1 LNLQDDDFTAY
12 KIDRFRRTGFLPGGA
27 MPRMQILTA
36 AEQKAFDTPPVFSD
50 ADRLTFFHVSDSLGA
65 VLATLRNPTNRVCL
79 VLSVGYFRVAKRFFV
94 APFNQ
99 ADVAYVTHQLG
110 YAVEQIDLGAYDAK
124 ASASRHRRLTLDYL
138 GFRPFNDQV
147 QQAMAQEIRTMVRS
161 QVRPKA
167 IFLQILTLLET
178 RKTEIPSAYA
188 LTELITKESQQHQRH
203 LTHTIETHLSPTH
216 RTLLDALLDKQ
227 EPLWQPEPDVQRYKL
242 TLLKRFSQSTKPAK
256 IKANLEDLR
265 LLRPLYQEME
275 TVVDALD
282 LTPEGVRY
290 YANAVLKSQI
300 FQVARRADDDRHL
313 HLVCFIIHQFLR
325 LHDVLIDILLLSVQS
340 TLSACERE
348 YKERYYTGRTDQRQA
363 LHALVE
369 DVSESIG
376 NPLAAIET
384 IAFSAQLTDT
394 EKVCHIQ
401 AILAQGQEQRRTVA
415 SQLLEVQQQSPE
427 TNEDAAYHAVLESK
441 SLKLQNRVA
450 DIVKELEF
458 QGDDHVELLSAIQYY
473 QQKQGAI
480 TQAAPV
486 ACFEPYE
493 QRLLLDASGKVRV
506 SLYKALL
513 FSKVAEAIKAGT
525 LNLKHSYKYRS
536 LDDYLIPKAA
546 WKAHRDDYLHRAD
559 LLTVADC
566 QQTLQTLAVRLDQ
579 QYQHTNYHL
588 MQGANPHFHRHTD
601 HSFHLSTPKTQS
613 DDSAPLRALLP
624 TQHYISL
631 VEVLSTV
638 NRLTSFLDAFE
649 PWYVKYA
656 RSRPPEKTFLAG
668 VVGYGC
674 FIGLGKIAR
683 ISKWINATELE
694 TTVNGYFT
702 LENLHAANDL
712 LLKFMDQLELPELYR
727 RHAGRLHT
735 SSDGQKY
742 GVAVESLNATYSFK
756 YLGKDAGVS
765 AYTFIDER
773 HFLWHHDVISAAERE
788 AAYVI
793 DGLMH
798 NDVIKSDIHSTDTH
812 GYSEMIFGALHLLGF
827 SFAPRIKAL
836 KRQQLYGFRR
846 RREYE
851 QQGYE
856 LLPDGYIKTPLIE
869 PHWDEILRFIATIK
883 LKETTA
889 SQLFRRLNSYAKHHP
904 LYQALKEFGK
914 ILKSDFLLRF
924 IDDVELRQAIEKQLN
939 KGENANQFSKAI
951 SFGNHHA
958 FLYGEKVEQELAEG
972 CRRLIKNAIIC
983 WNYLY
988 LSQKIGQE
996 KDAER
1001 RQALLAAVQQG
1012 SVASWHH
1019 VNLHGEYDFS
1029 DEKMQD
1035 SVGLQTPPVLALS
1048 AP

>member
-1 LNLQDDDFTAY
+1 
-12 KIDRFRRTGFLPGGA
+12 
-27 MPRMQILTA
+27 MPRMQILTS
-36 AEQKAFDTPPVFSD
+36 AEQQAFDTPPVFSGTE
-50 ADRLTFFHVSDSLGA
+50 REMFFHVSDSLSV

-94 APFNQ
+94 TPFPP

-110 YAVEQIDLGAYDAK
+110 YTAEQIALDTYDAK
-124 ASASRHRRLTLDYL
+124 ASASRHRQLTLDYL
-138 GFRPFNDQV
+138 GFRPFNDQAR
-147 QQAMAQEIRTMVRS
+147 QEIAQEIRTMVRS
-161 QVRPKA
+161 QLRPKA
-167 IFLQILTLLET
+167 IFFQVLKLLET

-188 LTELITKESQQHQRH
+188 LTTLITYESQQHQRQ
-203 LTHTIETHLSPTH
+203 LTQTIEAHLSPTH
-216 RTLLDALLDKQ
+216 RALLDALLDKQ
-227 EPLWQPEPDVQRYKL
+227 EPLWPSAPQVQRYKL
-242 TLLKRFSQSTKPAK
+242 TLLKRFSQSTAPAK
-256 IKANLEDLR
+256 IKANIEDFRTLQ
-265 LLRPLYQEME
+265 PLYQEMA
-275 TVVDALD
+275 TVVEALD

-300 FQVARRADDDRHL
+300 FQVTRRADENRYL

-340 TLSACERE
+340 TLNACERE
-348 YKERYYTGRTDQRQA
+348 YKERCYTSRTDQRQA
-363 LHALVE
+363 LHTFAE
-369 DVSESIG
+369 EVSERIG
-376 NPLAAIET
+376 NPLAAIEM
-384 IAFSAQLTDT
+384 IAFSEQLTDT
-394 EKVCHIQ
+394 EKICHIQ
-401 AILAQGQEQRRTVA
+401 AILAHGQAQRHTLT
-415 SQLLEVQQQSPE
+415 SQLREVQQQVPE
-427 TNEDAAYHAVLESK
+427 GNEDAEYHAVLETK

-450 DIVKELEF
+450 DIVKELAF
-458 QGDDHVELLSAIQYY
+458 QGDDQTELLTAIQYY
-473 QQKQGAI
+473 QQKQGVI

-493 QRLLLDASGKVRV
+493 QRLLVDASGKIRV
-506 SLYKALL
+506 SLYKVLL
-513 FSKVAEAIKAGT
+513 FRKVAEAIKAGT
-525 LNLKHSYKYRS
+525 LNLRHSYKYRS
-536 LDDYLIPKAA
+536 LDDYLISKVL
-546 WKAHRDDYLHRAD
+546 WQTHRDDDLRRAD
-559 LLTVADC
+559 LLTVANC
-566 QQTLQTLAVRLDQ
+566 QHTLQILADRLDQ
-579 QYQHTNYHL
+579 QYHATNQHL
-588 MQGANPHFHRHTD
+588 MQGTNPYFHRHKD
-601 HSFHLSTPKTQS
+601 HAFHLSTPKTQQ
-613 DDSAPLRALLP
+613 DDSDPLRGLWP
-624 TQHYISL
+624 HQHYISL
-631 VEVLSTV
+631 IEVLSTV
-638 NRLTSFLDAFE
+638 HQLTSFLNAFE

-656 RSRPPEKTFLAG
+656 RPRPPDKTFLAG
-668 VVGYGC
+668 IVGYGC
-674 FIGLGKIAR
+674 FIGIGKIAR

-712 LLKFMDQLELPELYR
+712 LLKFMDQLELPEVYR

-756 YLGKDAGVS
+756 YFGKDPGVS
-765 AYTFIDER
+765 VYTFIDER
-773 HFLWHHDVISAAERE
+773 HFLWHHEVISAAERE

-836 KRQQLYGFRR
+836 KHQQLYGFHK
-846 RREYE
+846 RREYQ

-856 LLPDGYIKTPLIE
+856 ILPTGYIKTSLIE
-869 PHWDEILRFIATIK
+869 SQWDEMLRFMATIK
-883 LKETTA
+883 LKEATA
-889 SQLFRRLNSYAKHHP
+889 SQLFRRLNSYSKHHP
-904 LYQALKEFGK
+904 LYQSLKEFGK

-924 IDDVELRQAIEKQLN
+924 IDEVELRQAIEKQLN

-951 SFGNHHA
+951 SFGNHHD

-996 KDAER
+996 QDAER
-1001 RQALLAAVQQG
+1001 RHALLTAVQQG
-1012 SVASWHH
+1012 SVVSWRH

-1029 DEKMQD
+1029 DEKMRD
-1035 SVGLQTPPVLALS
+1035 SVGLQTLPALAFS
-1048 AP
+1048 ISGEGNE

>member
-1 LNLQDDDFTAY
+1 
-12 KIDRFRRTGFLPGGA
+12 

-36 AEQKAFDTPPVFSD
+36 AEQQAFDTPPVFGGTE
-50 ADRLTFFHVSDSLGA
+50 RETFFHVSDSLRD
-65 VLATLRNPTNRVCL
+65 VLATLRSPTNRVCL
-79 VLSVGYFRVAKRFFV
+79 VLSVGYFRVAKRFFGV
-94 APFNQ
+94 PFHQ
-99 ADVAYVTHQLG
+99 TDVAYVAHQLG
-110 YAVEQIDLGAYDAK
+110 YAPDQIDLTTYDAK

-138 GFRPFNDQV
+138 GFRPFHDQAR
-147 QQAMAQEIRTMVRS
+147 QEIAHEIRTMVRS
-161 QVRPKA
+161 QLRPKA
-167 IFLQILTLLET
+167 IFFQVLKLLET
-178 RKTEIPSAYA
+178 RKTEIPSAYT
-188 LTELITKESQQHQRH
+188 LTELITHESQQHQRQ
-203 LTHTIETHLSPTH
+203 LTHTIEAHLSPAH
-216 RTLLDALLDKQ
+216 RALLDALLDKQ
-227 EPLWQPEPDVQRYKL
+227 ETLWPSEPHVQRYKL

-256 IKANLEDLR
+256 IKANIEDLR
-265 LLRPLYQEME
+265 ILRPLYQEMKA
-275 TVVDALD
+275 VVDALD

-300 FQVARRADDDRHL
+300 FQVARRTDDNRHL

-348 YKERYYTGRTDQRQA
+348 YKERCYTGRTDQR
-363 LHALVE
+363 HAWHTFAE
-369 DVSESIG
+369 EVSERIG
-376 NPLAAIET
+376 NPLTAIET

-401 AILAQGQEQRRTVA
+401 AILSQGQEQRRVIA

-427 TNEDAAYHAVLESK
+427 TNEDIEYHAVLEAK

-450 DIVKELEF
+450 DLVKELAF
-458 QGDDHVELLSAIQYY
+458 QGDDQATLLTAVQYY

-480 TQAAPV
+480 TQTAPM

-493 QRLLLDASGKVRV
+493 QRLLMDEAGKLRV

-513 FSKVAEAIKAGT
+513 FSKVAEAIRAGT
-525 LNLKHSYKYRS
+525 VNLQHSYKYRS

-546 WKAHRDDYLHRAD
+546 WEAHRDDYLHRAD
-559 LLTVADC
+559 LLPVANC
-566 QQTLQTLAVRLDQ
+566 QQTLQTLADRLDQ
-579 QYQHTNYHL
+579 QYHHTNHHL
-588 MQGANPHFHRHTD
+588 TQGANPYFHRHKD
-601 HSFHLSTPKTQS
+601 RSFHLSTPKTQA
-613 DDSAPLRALLP
+613 DDSDPLRTLLP
-624 TQHYISL
+624 HQHYISL

-638 NRLTSFLDAFE
+638 HRLTGFLDAFE

-656 RSRPPEKTFLAG
+656 RARPPEKTFLAG
-668 VVGYGC
+668 IVGYGC
-674 FIGLGKIAR
+674 FIGIGKIAR

-712 LLKFMDQLELPELYR
+712 LLTFMDQLELPEVYR
-727 RHAGRLHT
+727 RHAGKLHT

-756 YLGKDAGVS
+756 YLGKDPGVS
-765 AYTFIDER
+765 VYTFIDER
-773 HFLWHHDVISAAERE
+773 HFLWHHAVISAAERE

-836 KRQQLYGFRR
+836 KHQQLYGFRK
-846 RREYE
+846 RREYA

-856 LLPDGYIKTPLIE
+856 ILPDGYIKTPLIE
-869 PHWDEILRFIATIK
+869 PHWDDMLRFIATIK
-883 LKETTA
+883 LKEATA

-924 IDDVELRQAIEKQLN
+924 IDEVELRQAIEKQLN

-951 SFGNHHA
+951 SFGNHHD

-996 KDAER
+996 HDADR
-1001 RQALLAAVQQG
+1001 RQALLVAVQQG
-1012 SVASWHH
+1012 SVASWRH

-1035 SVGLQTPPVLALS
+1035 SVGLHTLPALAFS
-1048 AP
+1048 AL

>member
-1 LNLQDDDFTAY
+1 
-12 KIDRFRRTGFLPGGA
+12 
-27 MPRMQILTA
+27 MPRMQILTV
-36 AEQKAFDTPPVFSD
+36 AEQQAFDTPPVFSGTE
-50 ADRLTFFHVSDSLGA
+50 RETFFHVSDSLSD
-65 VLATLRNPTNRVCL
+65 VLATLRSPTNRVCL
-79 VLSVGYFRVAKRFFV
+79 VLSVGYFRVAKRFFGV
-94 APFNQ
+94 PFHQ
-99 ADVAYVTHQLG
+99 ADVAYVAHQLG
-110 YAVEQIDLGAYDAK
+110 YAPEQIDLNIYDAK

-138 GFRPFNDQV
+138 GFRPFHDQARQEIV
-147 QQAMAQEIRTMVRS
+147 HEIRTMVRS
-161 QVRPKA
+161 QLRPKA
-167 IFLQILTLLET
+167 IFFQVLKLLET
-178 RKTEIPSAYA
+178 RKTEIPSAYT
-188 LTELITKESQQHQRH
+188 LTDLITHESQQHQRQ
-203 LTHTIETHLSPTH
+203 LTHTIEDHLSPAH
-216 RTLLDALLDKQ
+216 RALLDALLDKQ
-227 EPLWQPEPDVQRYKL
+227 ETLWPSEPHVQRYKL
-242 TLLKRFSQSTKPAK
+242 TLLKRFSQSAKPAK
-256 IKANLEDLR
+256 IKTNIEDLR
-265 LLRPLYQEME
+265 ILRPLYQEME
-275 TVVDALD
+275 AVVDALD

-300 FQVARRADDDRHL
+300 FQVARRTDDNRHL

-340 TLSACERE
+340 TLSACERA
-348 YKERYYTGRTDQRQA
+348 YKERCYTGRTDQR
-363 LHALVE
+363 HAWHTFAE
-369 DVSESIG
+369 EVSERIG

-384 IAFSAQLTDT
+384 IAFSEQLTDT
-394 EKVCHIQ
+394 EKVYHIQ
-401 AILAQGQEQRRTVA
+401 AILSQGQEQRRA
-415 SQLLEVQQQSPE
+415 IESQLLEVQQQSPE
-427 TNEDAAYHAVLESK
+427 TNEDIEYHAVLEAR

-450 DIVKELEF
+450 DIMKELAF
-458 QGDDHVELLSAIQYY
+458 QGDDQTALLTAVQYY
-473 QQKQGAI
+473 QQKQGVI
-480 TQAAPV
+480 TQTAPME
-486 ACFEPYE
+486 CFEPYE
-493 QRLLLDASGKVRV
+493 QRLLVDEAGKLRV

-513 FSKVAEAIKAGT
+513 FSKVAEAIRAGT
-525 LNLKHSYKYRS
+525 VHLQHSYKYRS

-546 WKAHRDDYLHRAD
+546 WQAHRDDYLHRAD
-559 LLTVADC
+559 LLPVANC
-566 QQTLQTLAVRLDQ
+566 QQTLETLADRLDQ
-579 QYQHTNYHL
+579 QYHHTNHRL
-588 MQGANPHFHRHTD
+588 TQGANPYFHRHKD
-601 HSFHLSTPKTQS
+601 RSFHLSTPKTQA
-613 DDSAPLRALLP
+613 DDSDPLRAFLP
-624 TQHYISL
+624 HQHYISL

-638 NRLTSFLDAFE
+638 HRLTGFLEAFE

-656 RSRPPEKTFLAG
+656 RARPPEKTFLAG
-668 VVGYGC
+668 IVGYGC
-674 FIGLGKIAR
+674 FIGIGKIAR
-683 ISKWINATELE
+683 ISKWINTTELE

-712 LLKFMDQLELPELYR
+712 LLTFMDQLELPEVYR
-727 RHAGRLHT
+727 RHAGKLHT

-742 GVAVESLNATYSFK
+742 GVAVESLNAAYSFK
-756 YLGKDAGVS
+756 YLGKDPGVS
-765 AYTFIDER
+765 VYTFIDER

-836 KRQQLYGFRR
+836 KHQQLYGFRK

-856 LLPDGYIKTPLIE
+856 ILPDGYIKTSLIE
-869 PHWDEILRFIATIK
+869 PHWDDMLRFIATIK
-883 LKETTA
+883 LKEATA
-889 SQLFRRLNSYAKHHP
+889 SQLFRRLNSYSKHHP

-924 IDDVELRQAIEKQLN
+924 MDDVELRQAIEKQLN

-951 SFGNHHA
+951 SFGNHHD

-996 KDAER
+996 HDTDR
-1001 RQALLAAVQQG
+1001 RQALLVAVQQG
-1012 SVASWHH
+1012 SVVSWRH

-1035 SVGLQTPPVLALS
+1035 SVGLHTLPALAFS
-1048 AP
+1048 AL

>member
-1 LNLQDDDFTAY
+1 
-12 KIDRFRRTGFLPGGA
+12 
-27 MPRMQILTA
+27 M
-36 AEQKAFDTPPVFSD
+36 
-50 ADRLTFFHVSDSLGA
+50 
-65 VLATLRNPTNRVCL
+65 
-79 VLSVGYFRVAKRFFV
+79 LSVGYFRVAKRFFV
-94 APFNQ
+94 APSHQ
-99 ADVAYVTHQLG
+99 ADVAYVAHQLG
-110 YAVEQIDLGAYDAK
+110 YAPDQIDLTTYDAK

-147 QQAMAQEIRTMVRS
+147 RQEIAQEIRTMVRS
-161 QVRPKA
+161 QLRPKA
-167 IFLQILTLLET
+167 IFFQVLKLLET

-188 LTELITKESQQHQRH
+188 LTELITHESQQHQQQ
-203 LTHTIETHLSPTH
+203 LTHTIEAHLSPTH
-216 RTLLDALLDKQ
+216 RALLDALLDKQ
-227 EPLWQPEPDVQRYKL
+227 ETLWQPDPHVQRYKL
-242 TLLKRFSQSTKPAK
+242 TLLKRFSQSTRPAK
-256 IKANLEDLR
+256 IKANIEDLR
-265 LLRPLYQEME
+265 ILRPLYQEME
-275 TVVDALD
+275 AVVDALD

-300 FQVARRADDDRHL
+300 FQVARRADDNRHL

-325 LHDVLIDILLLSVQS
+325 LHDVLIDILLLAVQS

-348 YKERYYTGRTDQRQA
+348 YKERFYTSRTDQRHA
-363 LHALVE
+363 LHTLVDE
-369 DVSESIG
+369 VSERLS

-394 EKVCHIQ
+394 EKVGHIQ
-401 AILAQGQEQRRTVA
+401 AILSHGQEQRRAVE
-415 SQLLEVQQQSPE
+415 SQLLEVHHQSPE
-427 TNEDAAYHAVLESK
+427 TNEDVEYHAVLEAK

-450 DIVKELEF
+450 DIVKELAF
-458 QGDDHVELLSAIQYY
+458 QGDDQADLLAAIQYY
-473 QQKQGAI
+473 QQKQGSI
-480 TQAAPV
+480 TQSAPL

-493 QRLLLDASGKVRV
+493 QRLLVDASGKVRV

-536 LDDYLIPKAA
+536 LDDYLISKAV
-546 WKAHRDDYLHRAD
+546 WQVQRDAYLQRAD
-559 LLTVADC
+559 LLSVANC
-566 QQTLQTLAVRLDQ
+566 QQTLQTLADRLDQ
-579 QYQHTNYHL
+579 QYHHTNDHL
-588 MQGANPHFHRHTD
+588 LQGANPHFHRHKD
-601 HSFHLSTPKTQS
+601 PSFHLSTPKTQA
-613 DDSAPLRALLP
+613 DDHDSLRTILP
-624 TQHYISL
+624 HPHYISL

-638 NRLTSFLDAFE
+638 HRLTGFLDAFE
-649 PWYVKYA
+649 PWQVKYA
-656 RSRPPEKTFLAG
+656 RARPPEKTFLAG

-674 FIGLGKIAR
+674 FIGIGKMAR
-683 ISKWINATELE
+683 IAKWINATELE

-702 LENLHAANDL
+702 LENVHAANDL
-712 LLKFMDQLELPELYR
+712 LLTFMDQMELPEVYR

-756 YLGKDAGVS
+756 YLGKDPGVS
-765 AYTFIDER
+765 VYTFIDER

-793 DGLMH
+793 DRLMH
-798 NDVIKSDIHSTDTH
+798 NDVIQSDIHSTDTH
-812 GYSEMIFGALHLLGF
+812 GYSEMIFGALHLVGF

-836 KRQQLYGFRR
+836 KRQQLYGFRK
-846 RREYE
+846 RREYT

-869 PHWDEILRFIATIK
+869 SQWDDMLRFIATIK
-883 LKETTA
+883 LKEATA

-951 SFGNHHA
+951 SFGNHHD

-996 KDAER
+996 PNADR
-1001 RQALLAAVQQG
+1001 RQALLMAVQQG
-1012 SVASWHH
+1012 SVVSWRH

-1035 SVGLQTPPVLALS
+1035 SVGLHTLPPPVFR

>member
-1 LNLQDDDFTAY
+1 
-12 KIDRFRRTGFLPGGA
+12 

-36 AEQKAFDTPPVFSD
+36 AEQQAFDTPPVFSGTE
-50 ADRLTFFHVSDSLGA
+50 RETFFHVSDSLRE

-94 APFNQ
+94 APSHQ
-99 ADVAYVTHQLG
+99 ADVAYVAHQLG
-110 YAVEQIDLGAYDAK
+110 YAPDQIDLTTYDAK

-147 QQAMAQEIRTMVRS
+147 RQEIAQEIRTMVRS
-161 QVRPKA
+161 QLRPKA
-167 IFLQILTLLET
+167 IFFQVLKLLET

-188 LTELITKESQQHQRH
+188 LTELITHESQQHQQQ
-203 LTHTIETHLSPTH
+203 LTHTIEAHLSPTH
-216 RTLLDALLDKQ
+216 RALLDALLDKQ
-227 EPLWQPEPDVQRYKL
+227 ETLWQPDPHVQRYKL
-242 TLLKRFSQSTKPAK
+242 TLLKRFSQSTRPAK
-256 IKANLEDLR
+256 IKANIEDLR
-265 LLRPLYQEME
+265 ILRPLYQEME
-275 TVVDALD
+275 AVVDALD

-300 FQVARRADDDRHL
+300 FQVARRADDNRHL

-325 LHDVLIDILLLSVQS
+325 LHDVLIDILLLAVQS

-348 YKERYYTGRTDQRQA
+348 YKERFYTSRTDQRHA
-363 LHALVE
+363 LHTLVDE
-369 DVSESIG
+369 VSERLS

-394 EKVCHIQ
+394 EKVGHIQ
-401 AILAQGQEQRRTVA
+401 AILSHGQEQRRAVE
-415 SQLLEVQQQSPE
+415 SQLLEVHHQSPE
-427 TNEDAAYHAVLESK
+427 TNEDVEYHAVLEAK

-450 DIVKELEF
+450 DIVKELAF
-458 QGDDHVELLSAIQYY
+458 QGDDQADLLAAIQYY
-473 QQKQGAI
+473 QQKQGSI
-480 TQAAPV
+480 TQSAPL

-493 QRLLLDASGKVRV
+493 QRLLVDASGKVRV

-536 LDDYLIPKAA
+536 LDDYLISKAV
-546 WKAHRDDYLHRAD
+546 WQVQRDAYLQRAD
-559 LLTVADC
+559 LLSVANC
-566 QQTLQTLAVRLDQ
+566 QQTLQTLADRLDQ
-579 QYQHTNYHL
+579 QYHHTNDHL
-588 MQGANPHFHRHTD
+588 LQGANPHFHRHKD
-601 HSFHLSTPKTQS
+601 HSFHLSTPKTQA
-613 DDSAPLRALLP
+613 DDHDPLRTILP
-624 TQHYISL
+624 HPHYISL

-638 NRLTSFLDAFE
+638 HRLTGFLDAFE
-649 PWYVKYA
+649 PWQVKYA
-656 RSRPPEKTFLAG
+656 RARPPEKTFLAG

-674 FIGLGKIAR
+674 FIGIGKMAR
-683 ISKWINATELE
+683 IAKWINATELE

-702 LENLHAANDL
+702 LENVHAANDL
-712 LLKFMDQLELPELYR
+712 LLTFMDQMELPEVYR

-756 YLGKDAGVS
+756 YLGKDPGVS
-765 AYTFIDER
+765 VYTFIDER

-798 NDVIKSDIHSTDTH
+798 NDVIQSDIHSTDTH
-812 GYSEMIFGALHLLGF
+812 GYSEMIFGALHLVGF

-836 KRQQLYGFRR
+836 KRQQLYGFRK
-846 RREYE
+846 RREYT

-869 PHWDEILRFIATIK
+869 SQWDDMLRFIATIK
-883 LKETTA
+883 LKEATA

-951 SFGNHHA
+951 SFGNHHD

-996 KDAER
+996 PNADR
-1001 RQALLAAVQQG
+1001 RQALLMAVQQG
-1012 SVASWHH
+1012 SVVSWRH

-1035 SVGLQTPPVLALS
+1035 SVGLHTLPPPVFR

>member
-1 LNLQDDDFTAY
+1 
-12 KIDRFRRTGFLPGGA
+12 

-36 AEQKAFDTPPVFSD
+36 AEHKAFDTLPVFNR
-50 ADRLTFFHVSDSLGA
+50 AERETFFHVSASLGA
-65 VLATLRNPTNRVCL
+65 LLTTLRSPANRVCL
-79 VLSVGYFRVAKRFFV
+79 VLTVGYFRAAKRFF
-94 APFNQ
+94 APPFNP
-99 ADVAYVTHQLG
+99 ADVAYVAQKLG
-110 YAVEQIDLGAYDAK
+110 YAPEQIDLEAYDTN
-124 ASASRHRRLTLDYL
+124 ASASRHHRLTLDYL
-138 GFRPFNDQV
+138 GFRPFNGQV
-147 QQAMAQEIRTMVRS
+147 RQEMAQEIRTMVRS
-161 QVRPKA
+161 HLRPKA
-167 IFLQILTLLET
+167 IFLQVLTLLET

-188 LTELITKESQQHQRH
+188 LTALITHVSQQHTRE
-203 LTHTIETHLSPTH
+203 LTKTIEAHLSPAH

-227 EPLWQPEPDVQRYKL
+227 DALWPPEPRVQRYKL

-256 IKANLEDLR
+256 INANLEDLR
-265 LLRPLYQEME
+265 VLRPLYHEVE
-275 TVVDALD
+275 AVVDALD
-282 LTPEGVRY
+282 LTPEGMRY

-300 FQVARRADDDRHL
+300 FQVSRRADDDRYL
-313 HLVCFIIHQFLR
+313 HLLCFITHQFLR
-325 LHDVLIDILLLSVQS
+325 LHDVLIDILLRSVQS
-340 TLSACERE
+340 ILNACERE
-348 YKERYYTGRTDQRQA
+348 HKDRYYTGRAHQRHA
-363 LHALVE
+363 LHALVDE
-369 DVSESIG
+369 VSERLCH
-376 NPLAAIET
+376 PLTAIAT

-401 AILAQGQEQRRTVA
+401 AVLSQGEAERRTVE
-415 SQLLEVQQQSPE
+415 SHLMEVQQQAPG
-427 TNEDAAYHAVLESK
+427 TQEDAEYYAVLESK

-458 QGDDHVELLSAIQYY
+458 QGDDHTDVLAAIQYY
-473 QQKQGAI
+473 QHKHGTI
-480 TQAAPV
+480 TQAAPMEYL
-486 ACFEPYE
+486 EPYE
-493 QRLLLDASGKVRV
+493 QHLLMDASGKFRV
-506 SLYKALL
+506 SLYKVLL
-513 FSKVAEAIKAGT
+513 VIKIAESIKAGT
-525 LNLKHSYKYRS
+525 VHLKHSYKYRS

-546 WKAHRDDYLHRAD
+546 WEAHRDDYLQRAE
-559 LLTVADC
+559 LLTVANC
-566 QQTLQTLAVRLDQ
+566 QQTLRTLAEQLDQ
-579 QYQHTNYHL
+579 QYHHTNQRIR
-588 MQGANPHFHRHTD
+588 QGANPHFHRHKD
-601 HSFHLSTPKTQS
+601 QSFHLSTPTTRS
-613 DDSAPLRALLP
+613 DDSERLRDLLP
-624 TQHYISL
+624 HQHDISL

-638 NRLTSFLDAFE
+638 NRLTGFLEAFE

-656 RSRPPEKTFLAG
+656 RSRPADKTFLAG

-674 FIGLGKIAR
+674 FIGIGKIAR

-712 LLKFMDQLELPELYR
+712 ILKIMDQLELPEVYR
-727 RHAGRLHT
+727 RQAGRLHT

-742 GVAVESLNATYSFK
+742 GVAVESLNANYSFK

-773 HFLWHHDVISAAERE
+773 HFLWHHDVISASERE

-798 NDVIKSDIHSTDTH
+798 NDVIKSDIHSTDTP
-812 GYSEMIFGALHLLGF
+812 GDSEIIFGALHLLGF
-827 SFAPRIKAL
+827 SFAPRIKTL
-836 KRQQLYGFRR
+836 KHQQLYGFRK

-851 QQGYE
+851 PQGHA

-869 PHWDEILRFIATIK
+869 TQWDEILRFIATIK

-889 SQLFRRLNSYAKHHP
+889 SQLFRRLNSYSKQHP

-914 ILKSDFLLRF
+914 IPKSDFVLRF

-951 SFGNHHA
+951 SFGNNHD
-958 FLYGEKVEQELAEG
+958 FLAGEKIEQEMAEG

-988 LSQKIGQE
+988 LSQKIGQAQNVE
-996 KDAER
+996 H
-1001 RQALLAAVQQG
+1001 RQAMLAAVQHG
-1012 SVASWHH
+1012 SVVSWHH

-1035 SVGLQTPPVLALS
+1035 SVGLHMPPAPVLSLS
-1048 AP
+1048 